1 MKSAAASQKKSIRGS
16 LWHRW
21 DPHLHAPGTL
31 LNDQFNGD
39 WHKYIAKINSST
51 PPIRAL
57 GVTDYFCIKTY
68 RAVKERW
75 KDGELPGV
83 LLVFPNVE
91 VRLDIK
97 TDKKLPVNLHLLFSP
112 DDPLHEAEIERIL
125 GRLEFENDG
134 RIYQCTPTQLAALGR
149 AVDPLQVDDHSAMR
163 LGAQQFK
170 VTLDQM
176 KSLFRTER
184 WLRENCLVAVAG
196 SSNDGTAGLQADD
209 SYVLMRREIERFADI
224 IFASTP
230 SQRAFW
236 LGKRAGVDA
245 AQIERTYGALRPCLH
260 GSDGHSEAQTATPS
274 LNRFCWIKGDL
285 SFESLRQVLL
295 EPERRVW
302 IGETPPLDGSGT
314 RAIDTVNVQ
323 AAWLSVTSIA
333 LNSGLVAIIGARGS
347 GKSALVEMIA
357 HGAGCSAES
366 LADSSFLSRAEEHL
380 SDESVTLTWA
390 DGDVAEPQILRTPHY
405 EVDWLDGE
413 RVRYLSQRF
422 VERLCSETGLATEL
436 RREIERVVYE
446 SLEQTK
452 KMETSSFDE
461 LIALLDEPIRQRRN
475 DLREEIEIV
484 THAVVREDKLI
495 AGLKDLREDA
505 VKQKKSLENARKD
518 LANLIPK
525 DAVIHATRLA
535 RFESALTAALLSIE
549 RLQRRKVALVD
560 LRTEVKNYRQT
571 GAQTRLTQLQS
582 RFPDIKLTPED
593 WQKFL
598 QNYSADVD
606 VILNR
611 EIAAVEAAID
621 SATNGKAGTV
631 IDVTAEPSASWPTKI
646 LKEQRDSLK
655 VQVGIDAEQQ
665 KKYDLLQREV
675 SRLESLLAKLEA
687 QIAESE
693 TAGERRKKHIEN
705 RRLIYRTVFESFQ
718 EEEETLNELYAPL
731 KSQLAGGAGALGK
744 LRFVVERNVDVD
756 AWVNRGK
763 HLLDLRKASVFKG
776 DGALKQIVES
786 KLAPSWRNDAPE
798 AVSNAMQAFID
809 NYRDELVSAMPSDI
823 GSDRRG
829 EWIQSLA
836 AWLYD
841 SSHIE
846 MIYSLRYDNTPIE
859 KLSPGTRGIV
869 LLLLYLVLDKSDL
882 RPLIIDQPEENLDP
896 KSVFDELVPHFR
908 EARGRRQ
915 VIIVTHNA
923 NLVVNS
929 DADQVIVASAVSS
942 ATGGLPTITY
952 SSGSLENSEIR
963 AHVCAVLEGGERAF
977 RDRAKRYRFGML

>member
-1 MKSAAASQKKSIRGS
+1 MKAAADPQNEGTRGS

-21 DPHLHAPGTL
+21 DPHVHAPGTL

-39 WHKYIAKINSST
+39 WHKYLAKINSAA
-51 PPIRAL
+51 PAIGAL
-57 GVTDYFCIKTY
+57 GVTDYFCIQTY

-75 KDGELPGV
+75 KVGETPGV
-83 LLVFPNVE
+83 KLVFPNVE

-97 TDKKLPVNLHLLFSP
+97 TDKKLPINLHLLFSP
-112 DDPLHEAEIERIL
+112 DDPNHEMEIERIL

-134 RIYQCTPTQLAALGR
+134 RIYQCTPNQLAALGR
-149 AVDPLQVDDHSAMR
+149 AVDPLQLDDHSAMR
-163 LGAQQFK
+163 QGAQQFK
-170 VTLDQM
+170 VTLDQI
-176 KSLFRTER
+176 KGLFRTER

-236 LGKRAGVDA
+236 LGNRPGVDG
-245 AQIERTYGALRPCLH
+245 AQIEMTYGSLKPCLH
-260 GSDGHSEAQTATPS
+260 GSDGHSEVQTAAPS

-302 IGETPPLDGSGT
+302 IGETPPLDGGGA
-314 RAIDTVNVQ
+314 RAVDAVNVD
-323 AAWLSVTSIA
+323 AAWLTVKSIP

-347 GKSALVEMIA
+347 GKSAFVEMIA

-366 LADSSFLSRAEEHL
+366 LAESSFLIRAEEHL
-380 SDESVTLTWA
+380 SNESVTLTWA
-390 DGDVAEPQILRTPHY
+390 DGEVAEPQILRIPHY
-405 EVDWLDGE
+405 EADWLDGE

-446 SLEQTK
+446 SIEQTRR
-452 KMETSSFDE
+452 METSSFDE
-461 LIALLDEPIRQRRN
+461 LVALLDEPIRQRRTE
-475 DLREEIEIV
+475 LRNEIEIV
-484 THAVVREDKLI
+484 TNAVVREDKLI
-495 AGLKDLREDA
+495 AGLKELKEER
-505 VKQKKSLENARKD
+505 VKQTKNLENARKD

-525 DAVIHATRLA
+525 DAVVHASRLA
-535 RFESALTAALLSIE
+535 RFESALTAALLAVE
-549 RLQRRKVALVD
+549 RLQRRKTALTE
-560 LRTEVKNYRQT
+560 LRAEVKNFRKT

-582 RFPDIKLTPED
+582 RFPDVKLTPAE
-593 WQKFL
+593 WHKFL

-606 VILNR
+606 VILDR
-611 EIAAVEAAID
+611 EIAAVDSSID
-621 SATNGKAGTV
+621 SATNGRAGIV
-631 IDVTAEPSASWPTKI
+631 IDVTVDPTAGWPTKI
-646 LKEQRDSLK
+646 LREQRDSIK
-655 VQVGIDAEQQ
+655 VQVGIDVEQQ

-675 SRLESLLAKLEA
+675 SRLEALLAKLEG
-687 QIAESE
+687 QVAESE
-693 TAGERRKKHIEN
+693 TATERRKKHIEN
-705 RRLIYRTVFESFQ
+705 RRVIYRSIFETFQ
-718 EEEETLNELYAPL
+718 DEENTLNELYSPL
-731 KSQLAGGAGALGK
+731 KSQLVGGVGALGK
-744 LRFVVERNVDVD
+744 LRFVVERNVNLD
-756 AWVNRGK
+756 AWVERGK
-763 HLLDLRKASVFKG
+763 QLLDLRKSSAFKG
-776 DGALKQIVES
+776 DGALRQIADSE
-786 KLAPSWRNDAPE
+786 LFPSWMNETPE
-798 AVSNAMQAFID
+798 AVSTSMQAFLD
-809 NYRDELVSAMPSDI
+809 KYRGELTSAMPTDI
-823 GSDRRG
+823 GPDRRG
-829 EWIQSLA
+829 EWIQSVA

-869 LLLLYLVLDKSDL
+869 LLLLYLVLDKADL

-908 EARGRRQ
+908 DARARRQ

-929 DADQVIVASAVSS
+929 DADQVIVASATSS

-952 SSGSLENSEIR
+952 RGGSLENSEVR
-963 AHVCAVLEGGERAF
+963 EHVCAILEGGKRAF
-977 RDRAKRYRFGML
+977 RDRARRYRFRMA